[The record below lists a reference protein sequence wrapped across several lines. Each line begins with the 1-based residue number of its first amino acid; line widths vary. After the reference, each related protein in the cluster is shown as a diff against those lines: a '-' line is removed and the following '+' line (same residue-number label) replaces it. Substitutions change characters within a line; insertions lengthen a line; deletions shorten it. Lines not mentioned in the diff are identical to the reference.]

1 MKKKPKIIAPRVANK
16 AGYQVQDVWFH
27 KAKAAGYR
35 ARSAFKLLQ
44 IQEEVEIIK
53 PGMIALDLGC
63 APGSWLQ
70 VLSKLVGENGRILG
84 IDLQEVSRFAQKNI
98 TTMVGDMTVAET
110 HAKIQA
116 YLGSIR
122 EEGKEIEKVK
132 EEAGIWGL
140 NDNKKLK
147 TKYFQIITSDVAP
160 KTTGR
165 NDDDQYNS
173 AMLCLEVLK
182 IGERFLAPGGN
193 LVMKIFRGRDL
204 SLVLSQAKKQYKKIQ
219 CIKPP
224 ACRDRSFEEYVVCQ
238 GFKG

>member
-1 MKKKPKIIAPRVANK
+1 
-16 AGYQVQDVWFH
+16 
-27 KAKAAGYR
+27 
-35 ARSAFKLLQ
+35 
-44 IQEEVEIIK
+44 
-53 PGMIALDLGC
+53 MIVLDLGC

-70 VLSKLVGENGRILG
+70 VLSKLVWENGRILG
-84 IDLQEVSRFAQKNI
+84 VDLQVVDKFSQKNI
-98 TTMVGDMTVAET
+98 TTTVWDMTAPET
-110 HAKIQA
+110 HAKIET
-116 YLGSIR
+116 YLQNIR
-122 EEGKEIEKVK
+122 EEGKEIQKK
-132 EEAGIWGL
+132 EDEAGVWWL

-147 TKYFQIITSDVAP
+147 TKYFQLITSDVAP

-204 SLVLSQAKKQYKKIQ
+204 ALVLSQAKKQYKKIQ

>member
-1 MKKKPKIIAPRVANK
+1 
-16 AGYQVQDVWFH
+16 
-27 KAKAAGYR
+27 
-35 ARSAFKLLQ
+35 
-44 IQEEVEIIK
+44 
-53 PGMIALDLGC
+53 MIVLDLGC

-70 VLSKLVGENGRILG
+70 VLSKLVWENGRILG
-84 IDLQEVSRFAQKNI
+84 VDLQVVDRFSQKNI
-98 TTMVGDMTVAET
+98 TTIVWDMTAPET
-110 HAKIQA
+110 HAKIET
-116 YLGSIR
+116 YLQNIR
-122 EEGKEIEKVK
+122 EEGKEIQKK
-132 EEAGIWGL
+132 EDEAGVWWL

-147 TKYFQIITSDVAP
+147 TKYFQLITSDVAP

-204 SLVLSQAKKQYKKIQ
+204 SLVLSKAKNQFKKIQ

-238 GFKG
+238 GFRG